1 MGGLEVKRK
10 GNLYNRL
17 LDIDYI
23 LNTYKIIKKN
33 TKNKLKLEKFE
44 ENLSINIIDI
54 KNKLSNYKIDKYNLF
69 MIYKPKERLI
79 LSLNL
84 KDKIIN
90 HMVAYLLFNV
100 LESSLIDS
108 NVAVRINKGT
118 SYGIKLVKK
127 YINCYND
134 YYVLKCDI
142 KKYFYSINHDIL
154 KKLLKE
160 KIKDQLF
167 LDLIDKIIDSTNEEY
182 IFEYAKKHNINY
194 LKNGYGLSI
203 GNMTSQI
210 LGIFYLNDL
219 DHYIKENLKI
229 KHYIRYMDDLVLFHS
244 NKLYLKYCLNK
255 IILFL
260 NKYDLELNNK
270 TIITKNNLCF
280 LGYRFYNKKIK
291 ILSKNRRKIYK
302 KLRILKQYNYD
313 KYIRV
318 LNSYY
323 GYFKI
328 QKY

>member
-1 MGGLEVKRK
+1 MDGLEVKRK
-10 GNLYNRL
+10 GNLYNKL

-69 MIYKPKERLI
+69 MIYEPKERLI

-203 GNMTSQI
+203 G
-210 LGIFYLNDL
+210 Y
-219 DHYIKENLKI
+219 
-229 KHYIRYMDDLVLFHS
+229 S
-244 NKLYLKYCLNK
+244 N
-255 IILFL
+255 
-260 NKYDLELNNK
+260 
-270 TIITKNNLCF
+270 
-280 LGYRFYNKKIK
+280 
-291 ILSKNRRKIYK
+291 
-302 KLRILKQYNYD
+302 
-313 KYIRV
+313 
-318 LNSYY
+318 
-323 GYFKI
+323 
-328 QKY
+328 